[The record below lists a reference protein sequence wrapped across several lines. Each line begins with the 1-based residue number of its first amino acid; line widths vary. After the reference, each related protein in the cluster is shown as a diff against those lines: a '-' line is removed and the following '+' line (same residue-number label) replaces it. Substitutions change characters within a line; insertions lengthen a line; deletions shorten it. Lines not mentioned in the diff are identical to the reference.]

1 METMTDHHAPGDLQP
16 DGSGIDEMAAEPFC
30 PAFHSAIELI
40 GRRWTGAVLRA
51 MFAGATRFSD
61 IAATVP
67 GLSDR
72 LLAERLREL
81 EDRGI
86 VARTVIPDRPV
97 RIEYR
102 LTERGR
108 DLEPV
113 MESVS
118 VWANRWL
125 AEEFTERA

>member
-1 METMTDHHAPGDLQP
+1 MTDHHPTGNEQQAA
-16 DGSGIDEMAAEPFC
+16 SGIEEMASEPFC
-30 PAFHSAIELI
+30 PAFHAAIELI

-86 VARTVIPDRPV
+86 VARNVIPDRPV

-125 AEEFTERA
+125 AEELAERA